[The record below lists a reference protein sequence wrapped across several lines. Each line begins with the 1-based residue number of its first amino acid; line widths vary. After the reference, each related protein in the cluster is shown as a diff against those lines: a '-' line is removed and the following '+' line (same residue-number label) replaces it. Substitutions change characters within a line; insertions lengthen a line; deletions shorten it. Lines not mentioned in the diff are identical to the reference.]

1 MVQDYSGVI
10 EIPKLYEKKWAEISK
25 KIISETWEA
34 IYSDSDNEYNR
45 VVDNMIKEAQKN
57 GYDRCVWWWRGKIAA
72 MKTQD

>member
-1 MVQDYSGVI
+1 MVQDYSDVI
-10 EIPKLYEKKWAEISK
+10 EIPELYEKKWAEISK

-45 VVDNMIKEAQKN
+45 VVDNMIKEAHKN
-57 GYDRCVWWWRGKIAA
+57 SYDRCVWWWRGKMAA